1 MQIEKIK
8 SIDPENDLG
17 DSLMMKK
24 DSKNIWQKESRVDK
38 DSIEAMPTQKKFWN
52 KSRV

>member
-24 DSKNIWQKESRVDK
+24 DSKNISKERS
-38 DSIEAMPTQKKFWN
+38 PHTKFSGP
-52 KSRV
+52 KIFAIRL